1 MMLVEAMS
9 RYTVRYE
16 RDEES
21 GWWVAQLKEAPAAIT
36 QGRTITEARRRIREA
51 LALVLDNDKAAAK
64 ATLVDDVRLPADARK
79 ALGRARAARQRLQ
92 NESKKAQATT
102 AVAVRKL
109 IETLGLSV
117 RDVGELVGI
126 SYQRVQQ
133 LAHH

>member
-1 MMLVEAMS
+1 MS

-51 LALVLDNDKAAAK
+51 LALVLDNDKAATK

>member
-1 MMLVEAMS
+1 MMVEAMS

-21 GWWVAQLKEAPAAIT
+21 GWWVARLKEAPAAIT

-51 LALVLDNDKAAAK
+51 LALVLDDDKAATK